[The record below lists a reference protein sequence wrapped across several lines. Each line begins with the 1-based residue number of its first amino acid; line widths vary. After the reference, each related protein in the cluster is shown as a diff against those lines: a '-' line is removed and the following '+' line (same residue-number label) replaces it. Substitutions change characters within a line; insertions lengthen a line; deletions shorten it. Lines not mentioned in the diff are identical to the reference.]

1 MDTDDEVSENDEN
14 DLNLENELLGNK
26 NLKITSHNSP
36 ENLKKAVNSSSICS
50 SVSSSSYSSFEN
62 LSTGQ
67 LDPTNEQLI
76 TESNQMPQNYQQYQ
90 DFMGNNSQNYNAQPY
105 QFQSNSNILSILNN
119 GQNQEYMSL
128 NNQSNIQMGIL
139 NDVQNPIDRLYSMQN
154 MYFCSS

>member
-1 MDTDDEVSENDEN
+1 MDTDEEVSENDEN

-26 NLKITSHNSP
+26 NNKLSLQNSP
-36 ENLKKAVNSSSICS
+36 ENLKKPINSSSICS
-50 SVSSSSYSSFEN
+50 SVSSSSYSSFDN
-62 LSTGQ
+62 LSTSQ

-76 TESNQMPQNYQQYQ
+76 SESNQMQQNYQQYQ
-90 DFMGNNSQNYNAQPY
+90 DFTGNNSQSYNTPSY

-119 GQNQEYMSL
+119 GQNQEYNNL
-128 NNQSNIQMGIL
+128 NNQSNLGIL